1 MKNINTKL
9 SFTSFRLM
17 YLSFQASTIWWTFLT
32 TIALVRSGF
41 RPKKLNAVAM
51 SNTICDSGRYF
62 FVPSTSFRWKKCF
75 CSGNKLLKRKQICVT
90 NKVLQTTGLVNFTKS
105 KLQFKFNYLR
115 VFSLQ
120 STLRRFQLC
129 RLFPR
134 LFDLSRQIVIFVAN
148 LYANSRHEGSLKVVN
163 DTPSV
168 ICDQVLRVGCF
179 NFLTSPKLFGHV

>member
-1 MKNINTKL
+1 MKNINTRL

-90 NKVLQTTGLVNFTKS
+90 NKVWLTLPNQNYNLNAITYEYFR
-105 KLQFKFNYLR
+105 FKALSD
-115 VFSLQ
+115 VFSFADCSPDC
-120 STLRRFQLC
+120 STC
-129 RLFPR
+129 P
-134 LFDLSRQIVIFVAN
+134 D
-148 LYANSRHEGSLKVVN
+148 K
-163 DTPSV
+163 
-168 ICDQVLRVGCF
+168 
-179 NFLTSPKLFGHV
+179 